1 MRRQHANCHINL
13 FKNFRCASWTPRLG
27 MSRCPYD
34 VECIKAI
41 SVEDVAKALIQQ
53 LNAGTPVTA

>member
-1 MRRQHANCHINL
+1 M
-13 FKNFRCASWTPRLG
+13 PRLG
-27 MSRCPYD
+27 MSPCPYD

-41 SVEDVAKALIQQ
+41 SVEEVAKALIQQ